1 MTQGYPSLSGK
12 VVNEPYGCLCRF
24 LTMIRSSLIGWI
36 LLRVFTVKFHILAH
50 LKDSRMLMQGH
61 KQCKDYFNAMLSEKW
76 FLFPLEGKSVEM
88 TNVVII
94 LQ

>member
-1 MTQGYPSLSGK
+1 
-12 VVNEPYGCLCRF
+12 
-24 LTMIRSSLIGWI
+24 MIRSSLIGWI
-36 LLRVFTVKFHILAH
+36 LLRAITVKFHILAH

-61 KQCKDYFNAMLSEKW
+61 KQCKNNFNTILSGKW

-88 TNVVII
+88 TNAVII